1 MTRYISVSNEMVQTT
16 WKFECVQVPHLVIIN
31 PNLPV
36 APTYT
41 YTASGAGPTVTST
54 STRTCAV
61 TSVND
66 GRGRT
71 YAITAAA
78 STVIVARQGSAGAST
93 ISTPQ
98 TVNELNQELERP
110 RWNSLTRFPTA
121 LGIEGSAA
129 SIEQHLSAAIRRLSP
144 TFNLLSAVTFL
155 PLRKSS
161 CLFRTWQSQN
171 LQIGAK
177 KRYFI
182 LSRYSERLIQ
192 AFFQAEERQIAEY
205 MHP

>member
-1 MTRYISVSNEMVQTT
+1 MVQTT
-16 WKFECVQVPHLVIIN
+16 WKLNVCKDFHLVIIN

-36 APTYT
+36 APAYT
-41 YTASGAGPTVTST
+41 YTPSGAGQTVTST
-54 STRTCAV
+54 STRTYAV

-78 STVIVARQGSAGAST
+78 STVIVARQSSAGAST
-93 ISTPQ
+93 ITTPQ

-121 LGIEGSAA
+121 IRIEGSAA

-144 TFNLLSAVTFL
+144 TFNLLSAVTFFASQKVRL
-155 PLRKSS
+155 PL
-161 CLFRTWQSQN
+161 
-171 LQIGAK
+171 
-177 KRYFI
+177 
-182 LSRYSERLIQ
+182 
-192 AFFQAEERQIAEY
+192 
-205 MHP
+205 